1 MTKLDTSITKVLKI
15 NKTQTIFTLVRVV
28 LKMKKKIKFKIKI
41 KSFVYQ
47 HKEKFYLIVKMK

>member
-1 MTKLDTSITKVLKI
+1 MTKLDTSITKVLKDQQ
-15 NKTQTIFTLVRVV
+15 NPNYFTLVRVV
-28 LKMKKKIKFKIKI
+28 LKMKKEIKFKIKI